1 MRAMKSK
8 GIRHLWV
15 MAVCVFI
22 TLGCL
27 LSCDPMVIYDV
38 YFENPTSKNCVV
50 YAMKDSISN
59 VDTIVVQR
67 GERALFFHDWTDGYA
82 TTHLGKSIIRVDTP
96 IDYPVGI
103 RIQFENG
110 ISIIYYPDSVNSQTQ
125 SPYDENSYSYRDINR
140 HKLDITYKLAE
151 IE

>member
-1 MRAMKSK
+1 MKSK
-8 GIRHLWV
+8 GIRHLLV
-15 MAVCVFI
+15 MAVGVVI

-27 LSCDPMVIYDV
+27 VGCDPMVTCDV

-67 GERALFFHDWTDGYA
+67 GERALFFSELTDGFSVSKRM
-82 TTHLGKSIIRVDTP
+82 GESIIRVCTSVY
-96 IDYPVGI
+96 YPVGI

-110 ISIIYYPDSVNSQTQ
+110 SSIIYYPDSINSQTK
-125 SPYDENSYSYRDINR
+125 SPYDENSFSYREVN
-140 HKLDITYKLAE
+140 KYNLDITYELAE

>member
-1 MRAMKSK
+1 MKSK
-8 GIRHLWV
+8 GTRHLLG
-15 MAVCVFI
+15 MAVGVVI
-22 TLGCL
+22 TLGSL
-27 LSCDPMVIYDV
+27 VGCDPMVTCDV

-67 GERALFFHDWTDGYA
+67 GERALLFSELTDGYA
-82 TTHLGKSIIRVDTP
+82 TTKNGKSVIRVLTP
-96 IDYPVGI
+96 FYYPVEI

-110 ISIIYYPDSVNSQTQ
+110 ISIIYYPDSINSQTK
-125 SPYDENSYSYRDINR
+125 SPYDENSYSYRDVNR
-140 HKLDITYKLAE
+140 HKLEITYELAE